1 MKKII
6 SLIIVFAMM
15 FTATTGAFA
24 STGSA
29 DNHALDQEVKQRGY
43 EKLNISSKE
52 ETLIWEDL
60 ENGDARFTLM
70 SGEKKIS
77 EAYVNRYEQKVIYTD
92 YRSDTPVLTEQKY
105 SSIQKMVNRSLT
117 AKGYTNVGTIKFN
130 LYSQGY
136 IMSSPNINFAYST
149 NVNLN
154 STFDLNGQYRDM
166 AEFAG
171 AVSVLLAISAQ
182 IGVLVAKKTLALL
195 GIAGTGSF
203 FIPKHEVEAKETKV
217 TWKVTP
223 QNGTT
228 SKYFSGSKYVFDH
241 NGKGTQTEYEGDYY
255 TAQSYSNHDSR
266 LAYRGLH
273 LLYSGGYD
281 NAEIVSW

>member
-1 MKKII
+1 
-6 SLIIVFAMM
+6 
-15 FTATTGAFA
+15 
-24 STGSA
+24 
-29 DNHALDQEVKQRGY
+29 
-43 EKLNISSKE
+43 
-52 ETLIWEDL
+52 
-60 ENGDARFTLM
+60 
-70 SGEKKIS
+70 
-77 EAYVNRYEQKVIYTD
+77 
-92 YRSDTPVLTEQKY
+92 
-105 SSIQKMVNRSLT
+105 
-117 AKGYTNVGTIKFN
+117 
-130 LYSQGY
+130 
-136 IMSSPNINFAYST
+136 
-149 NVNLN
+149 
-154 STFDLNGQYRDM
+154 M

-171 AVSVLLAISAQ
+171 AVSVLLGISAQ

>member
-60 ENGDARFTLM
+60 ENGDASFTLM

-117 AKGYTNVGTIKFN
+117 AKGYTNV
-130 LYSQGY
+130 
-136 IMSSPNINFAYST
+136 
-149 NVNLN
+149 NLN

-171 AVSVLLAISAQ
+171 AVSVLLGISAQ